1 MRKKIPLLKKGKN
14 KKHDAIVNDFDGQK
28 QKHLEKLATKML
40 EEQDKINKLKDKE
53 IKTDFLKL
61 F

>member
-1 MRKKIPLLKKGKN
+1 
-14 KKHDAIVNDFDGQK
+14 VNDFDSQK

-40 EEQDKINKLKDKE
+40 EEQDKIIKFKE
-53 IKTDFLKL
+53 KNINTDFLKL